1 MTISQAIKTPK
12 LIIDKLSVT
21 RANPDRQQV
30 QNKIDALAIYCKQ
43 QRYQHRSSDHYAIA
57 ATIPVPTS
65 TGLEPCILQLGARDA
80 KTNAYRIEYN
90 PSKLGPDGRA
100 ELDTLLLYVFGD
112 GLLEF
117 VLNGKITR
125 LDLAI
130 DLPGITTND
139 VIVRSSYV
147 RKHGI
152 YSGTTGIPETVY
164 VGKTSGTVAYNKVSS
179 SESDPIT
186 RLRIE
191 RRLRPNCL
199 RRHLPNIKNPFDKIR
214 VVPTNILMPLVPEPA
229 DVYFDSMRIRGIHRA
244 LKMLP
249 YQDRLRV
256 AHVVNDPTNTLL
268 PPDICDSW
276 RDSLAVIGL
285 AHPRRLT
292 QSIHRDQANEKY
304 FLSLGVTGRSPPS
317 ADSHIAKMVIKAPL
331 ELELLRD
338 ISPRPKQLDSVT
350 SMTIIAPAAIGIAA
364 HINEDNHNV
373 APQHPVHR

>member
-1 MTISQAIKTPK
+1 MTISQAIQTPE

-65 TGLEPCILQLGARDA
+65 TGSEPCILQVGARDA

-100 ELDTLLLYVFGD
+100 ELNPLLLSVFGE

-139 VIVRSSYV
+139 VIVRSSSV

-179 SESDPIT
+179 LESGQII

-191 RRLRPNCL
+191 RRLRPNCFG
-199 RRHLPNIKNPFDKIR
+199 RDLPNIRNPFDKIR
-214 VVPTNILMPLVPEPA
+214 VVPTDMLKPLLPDSA
-229 DVYFDSMRIRGIHRA
+229 DVYFDSMRIRGIHRV

-249 YQDRLRV
+249 YQDRLRI
-256 AHVVNDPTNTLL
+256 ARVVNDPTNTLL
-268 PPDICDSW
+268 PPDNW
-276 RDSLAVIGL
+276 NHWPQSLERSGL
-285 AHPRRLT
+285 AAPATTEDLP
-292 QSIHRDQANEKY
+292 DDN
-304 FLSLGVTGRSPPS
+304 
-317 ADSHIAKMVIKAPL
+317 ADSRSGDEV
-331 ELELLRD
+331 
-338 ISPRPKQLDSVT
+338 Q
-350 SMTIIAPAAIGIAA
+350 
-364 HINEDNHNV
+364 
-373 APQHPVHR
+373 